1 MSHKKER
8 FMPDEAQIAPEASSP
23 KIAIF
28 EGFFGRRRS
37 HQNKNKA
44 ILIELRQF
52 MPQIEAP

>member
-1 MSHKKER
+1 MR
-8 FMPDEAQIAPEASSP
+8 DEAQIAPEASSP